1 MLRIS
6 TSLSV
11 LSRIPVGPI
20 RTGSAYGA
28 VGKGFRSMAS
38 GLPPVAPP
46 RKSEDVSYR
55 IGFAGNGG
63 GAALLMMRVAQKLND
78 SLLDL
83 SASHRVRF
91 SFHHLDN
98 SANLYGALQT
108 KTLQSL
114 TQGLLRHLGKQKAC
128 DVIVL
133 GNASSVAFDRSMRQW
148 ATDTLPGKH
157 VVTIVKPTA
166 DRFYSKAQFMS
177 VEGRLEKR
185 IGILGTPTTIASHQY
200 PAALAKHHAKE
211 WGDLGGQSVTV
222 VVNTDDRFPGP
233 KVYLGG
239 LPIVLGSVNEQEILK
254 SLANQESLT
263 PVLYVHIYSPKNWD
277 VLVENREGGH
287 STPTDRKAAI
297 RANIQ
302 EFLSQ
307 SAPLEIQRMSVMG
320 LVCTEYPLLKSE
332 IIDIL
337 RDMKLE
343 GIKVMGQTSIAEST
357 ILPIVRQDVTLRI
370 EERDVPLSLNDVQI
384 RMSSCTTVR
393 SGSVGPNRFLITQQL
408 CNEVNPHMAKQIQFS
423 TIRPIPTVKK

>member
-1 MLRIS
+1 MVRIS
-6 TSLSV
+6 TGLLV
-11 LSRIPVGPI
+11 LSRSPVGSI
-20 RTGSAYGA
+20 RMRGA
-28 VGKGFRSMAS
+28 SSTVGKGFCSMAS

-46 RKSEDVSYR
+46 IKSKDVGYR

-114 TQGLLRHLGKQKAC
+114 TKGLLLHLGKQKAC

-133 GNASSVAFDRSMRQW
+133 GNASSVAFDGPMRQW
-148 ATDTLPGKH
+148 ATHTLPGKH

-166 DRFYSKAQFMS
+166 DRFYSSAQFMF

-185 IGILGTPTTIASHQY
+185 IGILGTQTTIASHQY
-200 PAALAKHHAKE
+200 PAALAKRHAKE
-211 WGDLGGQSVTV
+211 LGVSGDQSVTV
-222 VVNTDDRFPGP
+222 VVNTDARFPGT

-239 LPIVLGSVNEQEILK
+239 LPIVLGSANEQKILK
-254 SLANQESLT
+254 SLANPENVT

-287 STPTDRKAAI
+287 STPADRKVVI
-297 RANIQ
+297 RANIE

-307 SAPLEIQRMSVMG
+307 SSRVEIERMSLMG
-320 LVCTEYPLLKSE
+320 LACTEYPLLKSE

-343 GIKVMGQTSIAEST
+343 GINVMGQTSIAEST
-357 ILPIVRQDVTLRI
+357 ILPLIKQDVTFRI
-370 EERDVPLSLNDVQI
+370 EERDVPLPLNDVQI

-393 SGSVGPNRFLITQQL
+393 RGSVGPNMFLIGQEL
-408 CNEVNPHMAKQIQFS
+408 CAELNPHMAKQIQFS